1 MNINALEIMENF
13 NIRYEFKG
21 EIELTTVTIG
31 HFNEDTGE
39 FYYGSDSVEL
49 NPLKSYAL
57 FQDTGTWDDPI
68 SALDNNFNAL
78 DLLMSMVE
86 HYNIDTFKCDTFD
99 GVSDLVE
106 DHIME
111 DIKENLRENTSDGCV
126 KGAGIMRVVLSAFT
140 HAGTRH

>member
-49 NPLKSYAL
+49 NPLKSYVL
-57 FQDTGTWDDPI
+57 LQDTGTWDDPI
-68 SALDNNFNAL
+68 SALDNNFNAI

-86 HYNIDTFKCDTFD
+86 HYNISALKCDTWD
-99 GVSDLVE
+99 AVSELVE

-111 DIKENLRENTSDGCV
+111 DIKEVLRENTSDECV
-126 KGAGIMRVVLSAFT
+126 KPASIMHVVLSAL
-140 HAGTRH
+140 H